1 MKMFLEK
8 MEAQEKAIR
17 AIAKNDATGDGGG
30 KKTGGGGYKRRNNT
44 SKYCWTHGT
53 CAHDSTECHNKKQ
66 GHVDTATF
74 SNKCEGST
82 KFCNPQ
88 K

>member
-17 AIAKNDATGDGGG
+17 AIAKNNATGDGGG

-44 SKYCWTHGT
+44 PKYC
-53 CAHDSTECHNKKQ
+53 
-66 GHVDTATF
+66 
-74 SNKCEGST
+74 
-82 KFCNPQ
+82 
-88 K
+88 